1 MFKRQLL
8 KLSLLIGSAFISV
21 PCFSQQWSPNKS
33 IKLIVPYA
41 AGGPADTLARV
52 LASKM
57 SPSLGQSV
65 VVENRAGAGGV
76 IGVDAAIK
84 APADGYTLSVTAQGP
99 LAGMPNLSKTPYGLS
114 DMQFITMI
122 AKIPSVLA
130 VSSKV
135 DINSAAAFIQRA
147 KSQPGKLNYG
157 SSGAGTTQHIG
168 MELLKDASN
177 TYITHIPY
185 RGAAPVIAALL
196 AGDIDVTMV
205 DVLPILPHVN
215 SGAARVLAVAAA
227 QRLPQLPQI
236 PTTIELGLG
245 SVQMETVYGV
255 VAPKGLPT
263 NIANRLR
270 ESILAAVNSLEVRE
284 LLVRQGA
291 TAATGSG
298 EAYQTAM
305 QIESEKYKRIIT
317 KAKIFLE

>member
-1 MFKRQLL
+1 MPKCQFFNYFLL
-8 KLSLLIGSAFISV
+8 LASIFIATPS
-21 PCFSQQWSPNKS
+21 FSQQWVPNKS

-57 SPSLGQSV
+57 SPSLGQTV

-84 APADGYTLSVTAQGP
+84 ALADGYTLAVTAQGP
-99 LAGMPNLSKTPYGLS
+99 LAGMPNLSKTPYGLT

-135 DINSAAAFIQRA
+135 GIESVASLLQLA
-147 KSQPGKLNYG
+147 KSQPGKLSYG

-177 TYITHIPY
+177 TFITHIPY
-185 RGAAPVIAALL
+185 RGAAPVITALL

-227 QRLPQLPQI
+227 QRLPQLPQV
-236 PTTIELGLG
+236 PTTAEVGLG
-245 SVQMETVYGV
+245 SVLMETVYGV
-255 VAPKGLPT
+255 VAPKGLPA
-263 NIANRLR
+263 NIADKLR
-270 ESILAAVNSLEVRE
+270 ESIVAAVNSPEVRE

-291 TAATGSG
+291 AAATGSG
-298 EAYQTAM
+298 DTYQTAM
-305 QIESEKYKRIIT
+305 QTESEKYKRIIA
-317 KAKIFLE
+317 KAKIVLE